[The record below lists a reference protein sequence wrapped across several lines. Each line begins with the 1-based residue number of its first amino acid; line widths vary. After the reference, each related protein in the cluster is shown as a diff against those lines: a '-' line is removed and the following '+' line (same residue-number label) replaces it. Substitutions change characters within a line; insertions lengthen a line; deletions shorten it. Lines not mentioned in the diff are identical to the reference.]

1 MSKPII
7 EVSSLSKKYQLG
19 VVGATTLRDDLARLA
34 RRFRGGPPPEDPGEF
49 WALRDVSF
57 EIQPGEVVAV
67 IGRNGAGK
75 STLLKI
81 LSRITEPT
89 AGRAVLRGRV
99 ASLLEVGT
107 GFHQDLTGRENVFLN
122 GAILGLRRAEIA
134 RRFDEIVAFAE
145 VEKFIDTPVKHYS
158 SGMRMRLAFAVAAH
172 LDPDVL
178 IVDEVL
184 AVGDANFQ
192 DKCLGKMENVS
203 RDQGRTVLFVSHNM
217 PSLQR
222 LCRSALLLQAGRLA
236 LQSHDVSDVIRRYLG
251 DGGAASGSEWRNSG
265 TKTFD
270 NPYFKPTRFWVS
282 AEQGGAATAQIPGD
296 RELWLNVEGAVE
308 TFDAAAGVGVA
319 VIDDQQQTVFWT
331 FHNDCD
337 GDRKRLQPGTAHLAV
352 KIPAHFLN
360 EGRYRVE
367 LMAGLTFVRWL
378 FGGPGDPCPA
388 IEFKV
393 TGGFTLSPYWIAH
406 RPGMVAP
413 ALNWNYEPSG
423 KGRGA

>member
-1 MSKPII
+1 MSKPIL
-7 EVSSLSKKYQLG
+7 EVTHLSKKYQLG

-34 RRFRGGPPPEDPGEF
+34 RRFRGGPPPEAPGEF

-57 EIQPGEVVAV
+57 DIQPGEVVAV

-89 AGRAVLRGRV
+89 SGRAVLRGRV

-184 AVGDANFQ
+184 AVGDASFQ
-192 DKCLGKMENVS
+192 DKCLGKMEDVS

-222 LCRSALLLQAGRLA
+222 LCRSALLLQSGRLV
-236 LQSHDVSDVIRRYLG
+236 LQSTEVSEVIRRYLRE
-251 DGGAASGSEWRNSG
+251 GGAASGSDWRTSG
-265 TKTFD
+265 AIAFD

-282 AEQGGAATAQIPGD
+282 GEQGGDAQAVIPGD
-296 RELWLNVEGAVE
+296 RDLWLNVEGVVE
-308 TFDAAAGVGVA
+308 TFDVAAGVGVS
-319 VIDDQQQTVFWT
+319 VIDEQQQTVFWS

-337 GDRKRLQPGTAHLAV
+337 GDRKRLQPGSARLGV

-367 LMAGLTFVRWL
+367 LMAGVTFVRWL
-378 FGGPGDPCPA
+378 FGGPGDPCPT

-393 TGGFTLSPYWIAH
+393 AGGFTLSPYWIAR

-413 ALNWNYEPSG
+413 AIPWSYDGTE
-423 KGRGA
+423 GRQT

>member
-7 EVSSLSKKYQLG
+7 EVTGLSKKYQLG

-34 RRFRGGPPPEDPGEF
+34 RRFRGGPPPEDPGQF

-57 EIQPGEVVAV
+57 QVQPGEVVGV

-89 AGRAVLRGRV
+89 AGRAILRGRV

-265 TKTFD
+265 TNTFN

-282 AEQGGAATAQIPGD
+282 AEQGGAATAHIPGD

-308 TFDAAAGVGVA
+308 TFDAATSVGVA
-319 VIDDQQQTVFWT
+319 VIDERQEIVFWT
-331 FHNDCD
+331 FHNDCN
-337 GDRKRLQPGTAHLAV
+337 GDRKRLHPGKAKFGV
-352 KIPAHFLN
+352 KIPSHFLN
-360 EGRYRVE
+360 EGNYRVE
-367 LMAGLTFVRWL
+367 LMASLTFVRWL
-378 FGGPGDPCPA
+378 FGGPGDSCPA

-393 TGGFTLSPYWIAH
+393 TGGFILSPYWIAQ
-406 RPGMVAP
+406 RPGVVAP
-413 ALNWNYEPSG
+413 AFNWSYDRTDSVHS
-423 KGRGA
+423 

>member
-1 MSKPII
+1 MSRPII
-7 EVSSLSKKYQLG
+7 EVQGLSKKYQLG
-19 VVGATTLRDDLARLA
+19 VVGATTLRDDIARLT
-34 RRFRGGPPPEDPGEF
+34 RRLRGGPAPADSGEF

-57 EIQPGEVVAV
+57 AIQPGEVVGV

-89 AGRAVLRGRV
+89 SGRAILRGRV

-107 GFHQDLTGRENVFLN
+107 GFHQDLTGRENVYLN
-122 GAILGLRRAEIA
+122 GAILGLRRSEIT
-134 RRFDEIVAFAE
+134 RQFDEIVAFAE

-184 AVGDANFQ
+184 AVGDATFQ
-192 DKCLGKMENVS
+192 DKCLGKMEDVS
-203 RDQGRTVLFVSHNM
+203 RQQGRTVLFVSHNM

-222 LCRSALLLQAGRLA
+222 LCRSALLLQGGKLV
-236 LQSHDVSDVIRRYLG
+236 LQSDQVGEVIRRYLG
-251 DGGAASGSEWRNSG
+251 DGGAVSGSEWRTSG
-265 TKTFD
+265 ATTFD

-282 AEQGGAATAQIPGD
+282 GERGGDAVAVVPGD
-296 RELWLNVEGAVE
+296 QALWLNVEGLVE

-319 VIDDQQQTVFWT
+319 VIDEQQQTVFWS
-331 FHNDCD
+331 FHNDCE
-337 GDRKRLQPGTAHLAV
+337 GDRKRLQPGRARLGVHL
-352 KIPAHFLN
+352 PAHFLN

-393 TGGFTLSPYWIAH
+393 TGGFTLSPYWIAR

-413 ALNWNYEPSG
+413 AFNWRYEVPPG
-423 KGRGA
+423 LPGA